1 MAIND
6 TGSATGLLANMLQE
20 AIFTQSER
28 SIAGQLVSVYDM
40 TGTPGLTAQIP
51 VYPEVTAEA
60 LTDGGDLTTIDDI
73 NPTAVNITAAEV
85 GVRVDVTDLLAESSA
100 QNLAADVGTMIGN
113 AIGEKVDTDVFAQFA
128 DLTAQINIAGGTAGE
143 VTPADVLQGI
153 YTLRGQN
160 APADADGDY
169 YCVLNPS
176 VAFSLTKKLTEGGY
190 AASTA
195 SAVSNLG
202 NELLSSSAYVGKI
215 YNCKVF
221 MSTQV
226 ATDSA
231 SDSIG
236 AVFSPQCFGHVIKRP
251 LVIKEQRD
259 ESFRLTEYVGTT
271 AVGNGILKN
280 AYGVK
285 LRGTPQI

>member
-20 AIFTQSER
+20 AIFTASER
-28 SIAGQLVSVYDM
+28 SIAGRLVSVYDM
-40 TGTPGLTAQIP
+40 TGTPGLTAQVP

-113 AIGEKVDTDVFAQFA
+113 SIGEKVDTDVFAQFL
-128 DLTAQINIAGGTAGE
+128 DLDTKLNTSGGTAGTIT
-143 VTPADVLQGI
+143 VDDVLQAI
-153 YTLRGQN
+153 YTLRGNN
-160 APADADGDY
+160 APTDADGDY
-169 YCVLNPS
+169 YAVLKPS
-176 VAFSLTKKLTEGGY
+176 QAFSLASALAGGGY
-190 AASTA
+190 AASVA
-195 SAVSNLG
+195 PAVSDLG
-202 NELLSSSAYVGKI
+202 NSILSSSAFMGKI
-215 YNCKVF
+215 FNCKIF
-221 MSTQV
+221 QSTQV
-226 ATDSA
+226 ADDSA
-231 SDSIG
+231 SDAVG

-251 LVIKEQRD
+251 LVIREQRD

-271 AVGNGILKN
+271 AVGNAILKN
-280 AYGVK
+280 NYGVQ
-285 LRGTPQI
+285 LRSTPAI